1 MTHGDG
7 GKGSAQRPTNHD
19 SFSKHFEEIF
29 GRKPPK
35 DVSQEVRNQ
44 VIDAVNLAS
53 DPAGLRPCKKENP
66 SA

>member
-19 SFSKHFEEIF
+19 AFSTHFEEIF
-29 GRKPPK
+29 GKKVPK
-35 DVSQEVRNQ
+35 EVA
-44 VIDAVNLAS
+44 DAVNQQLQEALAE
-53 DPAGLRPCKKENP
+53 DNKCQKENP